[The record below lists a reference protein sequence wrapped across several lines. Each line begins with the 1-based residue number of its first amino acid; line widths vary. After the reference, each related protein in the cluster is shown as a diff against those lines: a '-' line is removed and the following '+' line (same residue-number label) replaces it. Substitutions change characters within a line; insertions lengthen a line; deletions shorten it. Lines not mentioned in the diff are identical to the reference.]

1 MNEYIAS
8 SASLT
13 TPAAR
18 SSAARPAAG
27 AEPAAAPGSTA
38 ATPAPGTAAAA
49 SAAPVPFHL
58 LGRAHGSHRWWRPLL
73 TLLATGATYLVL
85 LVLVTVGFGIAA
97 LLPGGTPIIETF
109 TAGETDMGAP
119 IVQLY
124 TLLTLIVLIPACLIG
139 VRLGGGRPVGTLL
152 SVTGRMRWGLLGRSM
167 ILSLV
172 LIVASML
179 VSSLLGLGEP
189 IPHPVIDE
197 RTLVALLIALLFVPF
212 QAAAEELAFRGVLPQ
227 VIGGWLRHPAWA
239 YLAPVPFFVI
249 AHDYNW
255 IGLIDIT
262 VFAVAMGVLTHRSG
276 GLELAIGLH
285 VVNNTL
291 IFVLAAFG
299 LVDMNVTEIQAIGV
313 AVTVATT
320 VLFTAIALWRLP
332 RWDRTGRTNLPGGSA
347 QSGSATQPASAT
359 QPGTPVPAITDPT
372 TGAEA
377 PATSS
382 QPLSRR

>member
-13 TPAAR
+13 TSAAR

-27 AEPAAAPGSTA
+27 VEPAAAPGS
-38 ATPAPGTAAAA
+38 TPAPGTAAAA

-124 TLLTLIVLIPACLIG
+124 SLLTLIVLIPACLIG
-139 VRLGGGRPVGTLL
+139 VRLGAGRPVGSML
-152 SVTGRMRWGLLGRSM
+152 SVTGWMRWGLLGRSM

-172 LIVASML
+172 LIGASML